1 MAIFVTWQLILT
13 LDSIRNSCDVC
24 YMCLLWV
31 VAKFSPLASMVV
43 VGMNACGPSPIPPF
57 HLKQD
62 LQEEEKPKSWDLPRT
77 WQLATHRICR
87 NTFHLRLHLRF
98 RFRLRLCLPLHSQDS
113 LKTRVWIW
121 HSWSWFLSVESAMWL
136 VIGVMWSGSFTV
148 HLLLLGGISVGWPL
162 WTWNGWDGAN
172 KVFRFPSRKSEMSS
186 CYDQQ

>member
-1 MAIFVTWQLILT
+1 MTLSLAWSLGLSDRTNNQSLHKPTEWSHTLLTFGTFDQSDEEAWPDQKRPTYLPTWHLIVT

-57 HLKQD
+57 HLKED

-87 NTFHLRLHLRF
+87 NTFHLCLLLR
-98 RFRLRLCLPLHSQDS
+98 LPLHSQDS

-121 HSWSWFLSVESAMWL
+121 HEVTICSSIPFMVLILWSQPCA
-136 VIGVMWSGSFTV
+136 WS
-148 HLLLLGGISVGWPL
+148 
-162 WTWNGWDGAN
+162 
-172 KVFRFPSRKSEMSS
+172 
-186 CYDQQ
+186 